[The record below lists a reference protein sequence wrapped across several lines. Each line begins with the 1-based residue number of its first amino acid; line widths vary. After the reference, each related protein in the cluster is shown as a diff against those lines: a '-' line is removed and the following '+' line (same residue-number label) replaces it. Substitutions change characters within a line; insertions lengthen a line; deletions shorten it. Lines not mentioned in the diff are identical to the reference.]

1 MIDLNK
7 EAEELYPEP
16 NPYILGIS
24 VGNDIKRKAF
34 IAGANSRYVQ
44 AEKLKFAIE
53 QLYKFRESTFG
64 KGKNIIIELEQQLKQ
79 LEDE

>member
-7 EAEELYPEP
+7 EAEEFLKSK
-16 NPYILGIS
+16 GIT
-24 VGNDIKRKAF
+24 GQQNKT
-34 IAGANSRYVQ
+34 IAEWLTNFANTSKYVQ
-44 AEKLKFAIE
+44 AEKIKFTIE